1 MLYRER
7 KKKGQ
12 FDYRKILKIHREVAA
27 SSLILIRLIRVCI
40 YKMTVLLT
48 MRDENASIESIC
60 KKTAKRERKKR
71 EKEKMTSVLRKGES
85 FSGRAAR
92 KRAVP

>member
-1 MLYRER
+1 
-7 KKKGQ
+7 
-12 FDYRKILKIHREVAA
+12 
-27 SSLILIRLIRVCI
+27 
-40 YKMTVLLT
+40 MTVLLT
-48 MRDENASIESIC
+48 MRDENVSIESIC
-60 KKTAKRERKKR
+60 KKTAERERKKR